1 MAEERRHAPDE
12 PASADVD
19 SGGGSAA
26 DSAAELPEGPGSGP
40 AQGSGRGPQPP
51 RAAAVTTSR
60 TPRSSTCRS
69 APT

>member
-26 DSAAELPEGPGSGP
+26 DSAAELPEDPARVPRRARGGARSRPGP
-40 AQGSGRGPQPP
+40 R
-51 RAAAVTTSR
+51 R
-60 TPRSSTCRS
+60 
-69 APT
+69 